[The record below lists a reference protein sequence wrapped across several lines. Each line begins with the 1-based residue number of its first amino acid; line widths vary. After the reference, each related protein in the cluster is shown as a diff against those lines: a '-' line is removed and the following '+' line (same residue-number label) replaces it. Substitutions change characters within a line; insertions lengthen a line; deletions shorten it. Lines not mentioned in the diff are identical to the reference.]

1 MKKKSQKSHKNH
13 NKKHNKI
20 HKMKTQK
27 RHQHKAHIIKN
38 KTPMWLRDLAQGETI
53 LTSDKKVMSSY
64 SPTVNQEL
72 VTLQSGLSR
81 VKIGDCN
88 DYKAFK
94 MEEPL
99 KILIKNKALFGK
111 KCAPYYTDDAKEV
124 LLANL
129 AANKHIDPSKII
141 PPKQILGNCWFNAM
155 FVMFFI
161 SDKGRKF
168 FHFFRQLMIEGRQQN
183 GRQIPL
189 HLRNAFAL
197 LNFAVDASLTG
208 NKYAVEMDTNNIIR
222 QIYDAIPSS
231 YNKQSNYIPYVDEA
245 GNPIKYY
252 NSIINFLGN
261 NSIQMLTLIDFTPV
275 ASWEDRIN
283 REINNRMPRHL
294 PHIIVVEI
302 FDGQRETAGNA
313 GKIKNRPL
321 SFNVKGAEYSLDS
334 AVVRDIEQQHF
345 CAMIT
350 CEGKQMAFD
359 GYSYHRL
366 TESPWK
372 DKINSTDKW
381 EFEGTK
387 NYDGTPLKWSFL
399 HSYQMLMYYRV
410 H

>member
-1 MKKKSQKSHKNH
+1 VHKN
-13 NKKHNKI
+13 
-20 HKMKTQK
+20 KTK
-27 RHQHKAHIIKN
+27 TKTKTKTHIIKN
-38 KTPMWLRDLAQGETI
+38 KTPKWLSDLAQGEK
-53 LTSDKKVMSSY
+53 LVTSNKKIMSSY
-64 SPTVNQEL
+64 SPTINQEL

-81 VKIGDCN
+81 LKIGDCN

-99 KILIKNKALFGK
+99 KILVKNKVLFGK
-111 KCAPYYTDDAKEV
+111 KCSPYYTDEAKEM

-129 AANKHIDPSKII
+129 AANKHVDPSKII

-168 FHFFRQLMIEGRQQN
+168 FQFFRQLMIEGRQQN
-183 GRQIPL
+183 GKQIPL

-197 LNFAVDASLTG
+197 LNFAVDSALTG
-208 NKYAVEMDTNNIIR
+208 SKNAVEMDTNNIIR

-231 YNKQSNYIPYVDEA
+231 YNKQANYIPYVDEA

-252 NSIINFLGN
+252 GSIINFLGN
-261 NSIQMLTLIDFTPV
+261 SSIQMLVLNDFTPV
-275 ASWEDRIN
+275 ASWEDRIT
-283 REINNRMPRHL
+283 REINNRMHKHL

-302 FDGQRETAGNA
+302 FDGPRETAGEA

-321 SFNVKGAEYSLDS
+321 SLRVKGAEYILDS

-372 DKINSTDKW
+372 DKINSSDKW

>member
-1 MKKKSQKSHKNH
+1 MRKKLSRSHKTKQYN
-13 NKKHNKI
+13 
-20 HKMKTQK
+20 KTQK
-27 RHQHKAHIIKN
+27 RHKPNTRNKTHIIKN
-38 KTPMWLRDLAQGETI
+38 KTPKWLNDLGEGEKIVTSNRKI
-53 LTSDKKVMSSY
+53 LSSY

-72 VTLQSGLSR
+72 ITLESGRSR
-81 VKIGDCN
+81 LKIGDCN

-111 KCAPYYTDDAKEV
+111 KCTPYYTNEAKEV
-124 LLANL
+124 LLSNL
-129 AANKHIDPSKII
+129 AANKHVDPSKII

-208 NKYAVEMDTNNIIR
+208 SKYAVEMDTNNIIR
-222 QIYDAIPSS
+222 QIYDSIPSS
-231 YNKQSNYIPYVDEA
+231 YNKHANYIPYVDEA

-252 NSIINFLGN
+252 YSIINVLGN
-261 NSIQMLTLIDFTPV
+261 TSIQMLILNDFTPV
-275 ASWEDRIN
+275 ASWEERIT
-283 REINNRMPRHL
+283 REINNKMPKHL

-321 SFNVKGAEYSLDS
+321 SFNVKGAQYSLDS